1 MPTRRVLGIDLC
13 LSGHLQ
19 ASDNLDYVYGLL
31 AVTKAPIVPDYAKSI
46 SEVYSEFT
54 EWLVKGSNRILGTIP
69 RGTPKDAR
77 FFWGVWTRTPLA
89 LDSFMDCRPGPPSS
103 LFRKGERTLD
113 SRTTTSVH
121 LAISGNSLWTEAILV
136 QTIKTV
142 CHKPVP
148 RQVSQNRFSF
158 VDIVLE
164 EYGRTTYFNGKSV
177 LEIVCCTC
185 LLKPD
190 DTYDTDDYFRLSGM
204 IQCAS
209 IVDTSV
215 YDEHSVE
222 IFQEWESACYLLSE
236 RRMFIT
242 EDGYIGLIGEEV
254 LPGDVVFCVA
264 GCRYFTVLRPK
275 DDHYLFVDSCFVIGL
290 MDGEIKYLLKERRV
304 KAEIIELR

>member
-69 RGTPKDAR
+69 RGTPKDA
-77 FFWGVWTRTPLA
+77 
-89 LDSFMDCRPGPPSS
+89 
-103 LFRKGERTLD
+103 
-113 SRTTTSVH
+113 
-121 LAISGNSLWTEAILV
+121 SLWTEAILV